1 MSTTK
6 AKYDV
11 LFDEIS
17 AIADRASY
25 RSQENKLKSFRIYLG
40 IAIASALITILV
52 AVSNDVPLKYQL
64 HTKILTLLL
73 SGVTTVLA
81 AWDGFYNHKQLWINY
96 GESRNQLRA
105 IQLKMKMMDE
115 QERNN
120 DKALDTIFNEF
131 QEVMHNGNSNW
142 KSLRMENVDAT
153 ASKE

>member
-6 AKYDV
+6 TKYDV
-11 LFDEIS
+11 LFEEIS

-52 AVSNDVPLKYQL
+52 AVSNDVPKDYQL
-64 HTKILTLLL
+64 HAKVVTLFL

-105 IQLKMKMMDE
+105 IQLKMRMMDE
-115 QERNN
+115 QERHD
-120 DKALDTIFNEF
+120 DKLLDKIFEEF
-131 QEVMHNGNSNW
+131 QQVMHNGNSNW
-142 KSLRMENVDAT
+142 KTLRMEKAEVTSAKD
-153 ASKE
+153 

>member
-52 AVSNDVPLKYQL
+52 AISSDVPEEYQL
-64 HTKILTLLL
+64 HAKILTLLL

-115 QERNN
+115 QQRND
-120 DKALDTIFNEF
+120 DKILDAIFKEF
-131 QEVMHNGNSNW
+131 QEVMHHGNSNW
-142 KSLRMENVDAT
+142 KSLRMEKAEVT
-153 ASKE
+153 KE

>member
-6 AKYDV
+6 SKYDV
-11 LFDEIS
+11 LFEEIS
-17 AIADRASY
+17 SIADRASS

-52 AVSNDVPLKYQL
+52 AVSNDVPLAYQL
-64 HTKILTLLL
+64 HAKIVTLLL

-81 AWDGFYNHKQLWINY
+81 AWDGFFNHKQLWINY

-115 QERNN
+115 KQRSDEEV
-120 DKALDTIFNEF
+120 LEQIFNEF

-142 KSLRMENVDAT
+142 KTLRMEKVEVTN
-153 ASKE
+153 SKE

>member
-6 AKYDV
+6 SKYDV

-52 AVSNDVPLKYQL
+52 AISNDVPEAYKL
-64 HTKILTLLL
+64 HIKIITLLL
-73 SGVTTVLA
+73 SGLTAVLA

-115 QERNN
+115 NERKNN
-120 DKALDTIFNEF
+120 KLLDEIFKEF
-131 QEVMHNGNSNW
+131 QEVMHHGNSNW
-142 KSLRMENVDAT
+142 KTLRMEKVDPNAT
-153 ASKE
+153 KD